1 MNNSASHAMSTTV
14 PPAELSRA
22 PQHFQLFN
30 RPDFVAA
37 VNNFREHFGLE
48 VRSKTTEGYTF
59 LGRDRHA
66 PPARVAP
73 PRRSQP
79 THGASPAD
87 SNTSHAS
94 PAPNPTGISN
104 GQRGPAQRA
113 PAVATTTPVSQ
124 REEEN
129 TLDSLLNYMKRS
141 PQSVPNTARGR
152 GTAGAAA
159 GSVFQKTVV
168 VSQAQSRLDTLNF
181 SLPTH
186 LAPAIPALEQLFA
199 LRAGISRLAAQ
210 AEERQQMQQKNAVH
224 ENGHENE
231 PRSRVGRPGSAHE
244 PPSNSGDRPP
254 KKRALGSAF
263 VFQIQVPKKARRNV
277 IDAIVATSLGK
288 RQTSTSADNVRA
300 GPKRARKQ
308 PASSCVSNGSRA
320 QASSPPS
327 TPPQSMPPSPYT
339 AAQRSSPVRNGQQR
353 LPPDNARAAREPSR
367 SNTRSRS
374 KSRAPSRLDSDMR
387 SSQSRSESMGSSLA
401 EAPGLASSMTEAEI
415 ERLRRQSARLE
426 TLMRAFKHG
435 GDAEREPGGRVEL
448 MIGYYLESLACCLE
462 DFWGRRV
469 WQAAGEVRKN
479 WSTMLDICRYV
490 YRRCTAP
497 ELATQRGCAAL
508 IAAAVHYQMASAALD
523 TVRQTADADDAV
535 RAARDASTHMSEI
548 KQYEQGGMLAGAACL
563 ARQFP
568 RTWQRCQEVPPT
580 LGAFE
585 LRSQPNTRRWPAV
598 AYPVGAASNP
608 LDVANL
614 VRQVNC
620 EWLERCGL
628 SLQVP
633 AN

>member
-1 MNNSASHAMSTTV
+1 MSTTV
-14 PPAELSRA
+14 PPPELSRA

-73 PRRSQP
+73 PRRTQP

-94 PAPNPTGISN
+94 PAPNPTGVSN

-113 PAVATTTPVSQ
+113 PAVAITTPASQ

-141 PQSVPNTARGR
+141 PQSVPSTARARGIAG
-152 GTAGAAA
+152 GTAI

-168 VSQAQSRLDTLNF
+168 VSQAQSRLDTLSF

-186 LAPAIPALEQLFA
+186 LAPTIPALEQLFA

-210 AEERQQMQQKNAVH
+210 VEERQQMQQKNAVH

-231 PRSRVGRPGSAHE
+231 PRSRVNRPASVHE

-254 KKRALGSAF
+254 RKRTHGSAF

-288 RQTSTSADNVRA
+288 RPINGSADIA
-300 GPKRARKQ
+300 QTGPKRARKQ
-308 PASSCVSNGSRA
+308 PASSFVSAAPTNGNRA

-327 TPPQSMPPSPYT
+327 TPPQSMSPSPYT
-339 AAQRSSPVRNGQQR
+339 AAAQHSSPARNGQQR
-353 LPPDNARAAREPSR
+353 PPPDSTRAAREPSR

-387 SSQSRSESMGSSLA
+387 NSQSRSESMGSSTT

-490 YRRCTAP
+490 YRRCTGP

-508 IAAAVHYQMASAALD
+508 IAAAVHYQLASTALD

-548 KQYEQGGMLAGAACL
+548 KQYEQGGMLVGAACL

-568 RTWQRCQEVPPT
+568 RTWQRCQEVPAA
-580 LGAFE
+580 LGTFE

-598 AYPVGAASNP
+598 AYPVGAVSNP